1 MINKYSL
8 LLLQNKNQRTAAT
21 LGNGDIWNYTYDGLF
36 TPQSCLPAL
45 TELGTSGGNLPPEA
59 AGTLWRPQ
67 LSGASVRRALPAVL
81 TPPSVEFF
89 RSNMT
94 GANKAD
100 ADSNPLKSIN
110 YGFDLIGNRVTS
122 QEDGENK
129 SYSSNIINQYTGIT
143 TAGAA
148 SENPTYDP
156 DGNMLSYGGWNYSW
170 NGENR
175 LVVAENPTTNEKM
188 EFAYDYMGRRL
199 FKKVYNNNVL
209 TKHIVFAYDDYKLI
223 AEFDVLDNNNQTAK
237 YLWQVAGLD
246 VPLMRNEEYFV
257 ADGNKNILAL
267 KDASGNTTVSYN
279 YDPFGKVTASNTHAN
294 PFRFSSEYSD
304 PEFGLVYYNYR
315 YYSPTLGRWLNPD
328 PIEEQG
334 GYNLYAMVNNSSINL
349 FDFIGYGGTSDNL
362 VNIAAK
368 NKMLEDINNGNDSS
382 DAVQKYL
389 DGGYHY
395 IVRNQN
401 NTIFDIVLIP

>member
-21 LGNGDIWNYTYDGLF
+21 LGNGDMWNYTYDGLF

-81 TPPSVEFF
+81 TPPSVELVDLYLLVDGA
-89 RSNMT
+89 RSNM
-94 GANKAD
+94 D
-100 ADSNPLKSIN
+100 FS
-110 YGFDLIGNRVTS
+110 
-122 QEDGENK
+122 
-129 SYSSNIINQYTGIT
+129 
-143 TAGAA
+143 
-148 SENPTYDP
+148 
-156 DGNMLSYGGWNYSW
+156 
-170 NGENR
+170 
-175 LVVAENPTTNEKM
+175 
-188 EFAYDYMGRRL
+188 YDYMGRRL

-209 TKHIVFAYDDYKLI
+209 TKHVVFAYDDYKLI

-237 YLWQVAGLD
+237 YLWQVVGLD

-328 PIEEQG
+328 PNEEQG